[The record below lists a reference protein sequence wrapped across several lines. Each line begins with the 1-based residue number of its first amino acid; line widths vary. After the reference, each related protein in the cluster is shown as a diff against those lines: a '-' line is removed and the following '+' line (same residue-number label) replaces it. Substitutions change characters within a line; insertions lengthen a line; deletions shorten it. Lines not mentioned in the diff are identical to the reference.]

1 MILETGKIYYLAHP
15 LTTFGDVYRNYESE
29 EDIASIINPDGEIG
43 LIRPLECIPH
53 VDSCDLDPEKIMEI
67 CFALLRTADG
77 IILCPGWEHSI
88 GCQEEAAYARH
99 AGMDVIVYEDP
110 YTTEFERIEADA

>member
-29 EDIASIINPDGEIG
+29 ADIASIINPDGEIG
-43 LIRPLECIPH
+43 LIRPLECLPN
-53 VDSCDLDPEKIMEI
+53 VDSCDLETAEIMER
-67 CFALLRTADG
+67 CFALLRIADG

-99 AGMDVIVYEDP
+99 AGMDIIIYEDP
-110 YTTEFERIEADA
+110 YISKLIRLEDDA